1 MKERKK
7 YSNKVAK
14 QLIDIGVDIDLETG
28 LNSKSKFK
36 VIKEDIEEDKAS
48 DTISVSS
55 SRAAQRSLIL
65 EDLADTILA
74 SLRWVVY
81 R

>member
-28 LNSKSKFK
+28 LDSKSKFK

-65 EDLADTILA
+65 EDLADTVLA
-74 SLRWVVY
+74 SLR
-81 R
+81 

>member
-28 LNSKSKFK
+28 LDSKSKFK

>member
-28 LNSKSKFK
+28 LDSKSKFK

-65 EDLADTILA
+65 EDLADTVLA

>member
-28 LNSKSKFK
+28 LDSKSKFK
-36 VIKEDIEEDKAS
+36 VIKEDIEDDKAS

>member
-1 MKERKK
+1 MKK

-28 LNSKSKFK
+28 LDSKSKFK
-36 VIKEDIEEDKAS
+36 VIKEDIEDDKAS

>member
-28 LNSKSKFK
+28 LESTSKFK
-36 VIKEDIEEDKAS
+36 VIKEHLEEDKAS

-55 SRAAQRSLIL
+55 SRAAQRALIL
-65 EDLADTILA
+65 EDLADTVLA

>member
-1 MKERKK
+1 MTERKK

-28 LNSKSKFK
+28 LDSKSKFK

>member
-28 LNSKSKFK
+28 LESKSKFR
-36 VIKEDIEEDKAS
+36 VIKEDLEEDKGS
-48 DTISVSS
+48 DTIGVSS
-55 SRAAQRSLIL
+55 SRAIKRSLIL
-65 EDLADTILA
+65 EDLADTVLA
-74 SLRWVVY
+74 SLR
-81 R
+81 

>member
-28 LNSKSKFK
+28 LDSKSKFK

-74 SLRWVVY
+74 SLR
-81 R
+81 

>member
-1 MKERKK
+1 MTERKK

-28 LNSKSKFK
+28 LDSKSKFK

-74 SLRWVVY
+74 SLR
-81 R
+81 